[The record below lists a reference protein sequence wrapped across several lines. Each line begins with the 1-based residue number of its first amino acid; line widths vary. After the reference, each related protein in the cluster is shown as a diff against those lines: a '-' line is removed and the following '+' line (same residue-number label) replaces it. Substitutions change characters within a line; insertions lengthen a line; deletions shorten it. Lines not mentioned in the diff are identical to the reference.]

1 MGIRK
6 YLEPVNMQGIGNVEC
21 KVLNGAPLPQSLP
34 VKLGD
39 HHWRRNI
46 KMVKVF
52 RETEYTT
59 EEHNSFMNSGL
70 MGLHHRICTKP
81 HHSQSQEGCVRAS
94 WIPASILGAINSSEM
109 QSHKY

>member
-39 HHWRRNI
+39 HH
-46 KMVKVF
+46 
-52 RETEYTT
+52 
-59 EEHNSFMNSGL
+59 
-70 MGLHHRICTKP
+70 
-81 HHSQSQEGCVRAS
+81 
-94 WIPASILGAINSSEM
+94 
-109 QSHKY
+109 